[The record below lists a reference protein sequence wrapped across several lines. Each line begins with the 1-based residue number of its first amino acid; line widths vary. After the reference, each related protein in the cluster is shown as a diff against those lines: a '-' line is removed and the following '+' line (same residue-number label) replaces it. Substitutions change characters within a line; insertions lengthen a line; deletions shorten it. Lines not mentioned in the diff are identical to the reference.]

1 MSKIRLTKELSNLIR
16 NTRLNN
22 KIKAIE
28 LAKYLN
34 KSISY
39 VSKLENSDLK
49 YIDFKL
55 VENILKFLT
64 KNSNEDFQS
73 FINKTIEKF
82 HIEEIDENKIKEE
95 EQDWIIKFELEIR
108 QIPISNQ
115 LINFIKEE
123 LSQLN
128 ISSKKLI
135 EIINENKDI
144 QNMNIDFNKYAK
156 NTGIEIDNNSVI
168 IFDLNKNIIDDILNK
183 KLKSVNY
190 ITMRGIIY
198 YIFRLKKYNE
208 EDSYKKTNEILNKYK
223 FFTLGE
229 KFHYLQ
235 QNQGKSELNTIL
247 NEYDTENIKYIK
259 KILST
264 INVLSD
270 WKIEYVNKF
279 LKQLSDSFDIDD
291 KPFILAIIGKEFY
304 KLQNLNKNDKKRFL
318 HELDDLVN
326 SFSKIEYDQIDE
338 FNEY

>member
-95 EQDWIIKFELEIR
+95 EQDWIIKFELEIT
-108 QIPISNQ
+108 ISNQ

-183 KLKSVNY
+183 KLKS
-190 ITMRGIIY
+190 R
-198 YIFRLKKYNE
+198 
-208 EDSYKKTNEILNKYK
+208 
-223 FFTLGE
+223 
-229 KFHYLQ
+229 
-235 QNQGKSELNTIL
+235 
-247 NEYDTENIKYIK
+247 
-259 KILST
+259 
-264 INVLSD
+264 
-270 WKIEYVNKF
+270 
-279 LKQLSDSFDIDD
+279 
-291 KPFILAIIGKEFY
+291 
-304 KLQNLNKNDKKRFL
+304 
-318 HELDDLVN
+318 
-326 SFSKIEYDQIDE
+326 
-338 FNEY
+338 